1 MLTPSSGFNAYAA
14 RIVVTQ
20 ARALASRPDLGQP
33 NTDRTVA
40 RACTSSCSTPGVFQ
54 RKVIVV
60 KTHYA
65 SSLALVIAILLLSGA
80 ASRSVGAQNNRQEN
94 WEPPVVYQAS
104 GPNNA
109 SITGALDEFRN
120 ALGGGN
126 NGNTA
131 GPLAD
136 GRREINWDGGGAAT
150 TPAGTPFTG
159 FLNNRGA
166 LLTTPGSGFVQA
178 PPSGLATTFGNLSY
192 EGIFRAFSQQRL
204 FSSIGDSRTDLT
216 FFIPGSNGASAATT
230 RAFGVIF
237 TDVDQP
243 DGSERGYQR
252 ENRPSSTLIEYFAA
266 SGERLF
272 SGVVASAPGNGNFS
286 FFGAIFPDA
295 RIGRVVITAGDYA
308 GPDDSPTRDVVMM
321 DDFIYAEPRVR

>member
-1 MLTPSSGFNAYAA
+1 
-14 RIVVTQ
+14 
-20 ARALASRPDLGQP
+20 
-33 NTDRTVA
+33 VA
-40 RACTSSCSTPGVFQ
+40 RACTTTWSTPGLLFE
-54 RKVIVV
+54 RKVTVV

-65 SSLALVIAILLLSGA
+65 SSLAVVIAILLLSGA
-80 ASRSVGAQNNRQEN
+80 ASRSVDAQNNRQGI

-120 ALGGGN
+120 ALGGAN

-150 TPAGTPFTG
+150 TPAVTPFTG

-166 LLTTPGSGFVQA
+166 LFTTPGSGFVQA

-192 EGIFRAFSQQRL
+192 EAIFRAFSQQRL
-204 FSSIGDSRTDLT
+204 FSAIGDSRTDVS
-216 FFIPGSNGASAATT
+216 FFIPGSNGASGATT

-243 DGSERGYQR
+243 DGSDRGYQR
-252 ENRPSSTLIEYFAA
+252 ENRPSSTLIEYFGV